1 MLDPQPQT
9 TIPVDDPEGFIRN
22 SSGIWTLEGDRLA
35 SVEDFDEGPSV
46 VLVHSE
52 HVLILAVELP
62 PIASLSK
69 RRAALPFAIEERVAE
84 PLDQVHVALGE
95 EIAPNTYL
103 AGVVRHDLMRQW
115 VARLE
120 LAGLEYASLVP
131 DALALPRPGPGSWAV
146 DLAAARVNVRAADG
160 TGFAM
165 PAHLLEQAWVAA
177 GEPEC
182 IAYGDPLPPQMHA
195 PALNLQEQSL
205 AERLI
210 VPALDL
216 RQGLYVAPRRPVS
229 TLWKRIATVAAVG
242 ALAHAAIAGAET
254 LALSDIADE
263 REAEVRFLAQNM
275 QPPFPIGPDLA
286 VTMADM
292 TPSGPVSAPG
302 QFLPLLTRAGSALAA
317 LQSPITWRSV
327 GFDSAAQTL
336 SIEIEAADLNAL
348 RAASAALESGG
359 LAVMPGAA
367 SNGQGSGSGGT
378 IGSFAVRAR

>member
-1 MLDPQPQT
+1 M
-9 TIPVDDPEGFIRN
+9 TIPGEDQGKITRN

-62 PIASLSK
+62 PITSLAK

-95 EIAPNTYL
+95 EIAPNIYL

-120 LAGLEYASLVP
+120 YASLDYASLVP
-131 DALALPRPGPGSWAV
+131 DALALPRPRPGSWAV
-146 DLAAARVNVRAADG
+146 DLAADRVSVRAADG

-165 PAHLLEQAWVAA
+165 PFHLLEQAWVAA
-177 GEPEC
+177 GEPNC

-195 PALNLQEQSL
+195 PTLELPDQPL
-205 AERLI
+205 AQRLI

-216 RQGLYVAPRRPVS
+216 RQGLYAAPRRRVS
-229 TLWKRIATVAAVG
+229 TLWKRVAAVAAVG

-254 LALSDIADE
+254 LALRDIADE
-263 REAEVRFLAQNM
+263 REAAVRSLAQNM
-275 QPPFPIGPDLA
+275 QPPFSLGPDLA
-286 VTMADM
+286 ITIADVTPD
-292 TPSGPVSAPG
+292 GPVSAPS
-302 QFLPLLTRAGSALAA
+302 QFIPLLARAGSALAA
-317 LQSPITWRSV
+317 LSSPVTWRSV

-336 SIEIEAADLNAL
+336 SIEIGAADLNGL
-348 RAASAALESGG
+348 RAASAALEASG
-359 LAVMPGAA
+359 LAVTPGAA
-367 SNGQGSGSGGT
+367 SNAQGAGSSGT
-378 IGSFAVRAR
+378 IGSFAVRVQ